1 MERILFLFPMVV
13 DGWLLL
19 AFVACALLAY
29 GGWSVGTIPVLMPVA
44 IFFATPLMAW
54 FIFRGY
60 QIACSV
66 HRFSLQ
72 EKAKAV

>member
-1 MERILFLFPMVV
+1 MVV
-13 DGWLLL
+13 DGWILL
-19 AFVACALLAY
+19 AFVAWRSASY

-44 IFFATPLMAW
+44 ILLRRLDGLVY
-54 FIFRGY
+54 ISGY